1 MLWAIEFPS
10 SQSVDE
16 REHSVGEACRSSWIV
31 LRDVL
36 HARLKV
42 RAGLRCVDDSQRFN
56 ALPIARRTFCVD
68 SPSPRSIA

>member
-16 REHSVGEACRSSWIV
+16 REHSVGEACRRAWIV

-42 RAGLRCVDDSQRFN
+42 PRGPSVRRRFSTLQCPAYRAAHFLC
-56 ALPIARRTFCVD
+56 
-68 SPSPRSIA
+68 